1 MGRAVGKPH
10 IQLCEDSYKIQK
22 LEWFQIYRG
31 MEEAGELLS
40 AFEMFEVCFCHKYI
54 VLYLIAP
61 NNLERNY
68 CIQTKLNG
76 VSFILAK

>member
-10 IQLCEDSYKIQK
+10 IQLCEDSYKVQK

-40 AFEMFEVCFCHKYI
+40 AFEMFEVCYFHDYI
-54 VLYLIAP
+54 YVMPRFSTRIIVY
-61 NNLERNY
+61 ERY
-68 CIQTKLNG
+68 RIRLD
-76 VSFILAK
+76 FLLA